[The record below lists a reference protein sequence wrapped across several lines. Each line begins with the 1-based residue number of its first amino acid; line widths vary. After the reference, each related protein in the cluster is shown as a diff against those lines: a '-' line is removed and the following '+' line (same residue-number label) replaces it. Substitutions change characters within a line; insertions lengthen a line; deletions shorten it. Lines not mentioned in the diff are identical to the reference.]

1 MTSSLRSN
9 RIRII
14 CLILS
19 VAGLV
24 LSYVLTRN
32 FYMHILGGRTTGCV
46 ITNLIDCDK
55 VSASAYSSI
64 AGIPISVFS
73 FTLHLLFSAIFVSGL
88 FVKSMEARG
97 AFEGIALVLSFTAAL
112 VSVALAVVSFVIIK
126 ALCIYCVVLQIV
138 NVAIFVILLTQ
149 VKGKIGKSIRA
160 ISAILSFRGRY
171 VAGIVITVLAVCL
184 GGFILA
190 NSMERIG
197 LKSASQGAAAL
208 FETYFS
214 QEVYTFD
221 SEDSPRLG
229 SNRMGVRIVVFSD
242 YNCSYCRSL
251 DQRMQSLVH
260 EFDGKIELVYKF
272 FPLDG
277 ECNPFFPKNADTTS
291 CEAAAAAYSAYTQG
305 KFWEYS
311 STLFENF
318 GNYSRSRLLEYAE
331 EVGISDMDS
340 FRQHL
345 DDPEVMRRLGKDAVE
360 GLAAG
365 VDSTPTIFING
376 RKLETQKFLPGD
388 TRYGIV
394 KATIKNLVRK

>member
-1 MTSSLRSN
+1 MFRTN
-9 RIRII
+9 KIRII
-14 CLILS
+14 CLLLS
-19 VAGLV
+19 VAGLL

-32 FYMHILGGRTTGCV
+32 FYMHLLGGRTTECA
-46 ITNLIDCDK
+46 ITNLIDCDR
-55 VSASAYSSI
+55 VSASAFSSI

-73 FTLHLLFSAIFVSGL
+73 FALHLLFSAIFVSGL

-97 AFEGIALVLSFTAAL
+97 AFEGIALVLSFAAAL
-112 VSVALAVVSFVIIK
+112 VSVALALISFVIIK
-126 ALCIYCVVLQIV
+126 ALCIYCAVLQIV
-138 NVAIFVILLTQ
+138 NVAIFIILLTQ
-149 VKGKIGKSIRA
+149 VRGKIGKSIRA
-160 ISAILSFRGRY
+160 IAAIPFLRSRY
-171 VAGIVITVLAVCL
+171 VVGIVITVLGVCL

-190 NSMERIG
+190 NSMEKIG
-197 LKSASQGAAAL
+197 HRSASLGSAVL

-214 QEVYTFD
+214 KEVYTFD
-221 SEDSPRLG
+221 SEDSPKLG

-251 DQRMQSLVH
+251 DKKMRSLVQ
-260 EFDGKIELVYKF
+260 EFDGNIELVYKF

-277 ECNPFFPKNADTTS
+277 QCNPFFPRDVDTTS

-318 GNYSRSRLLEYAE
+318 GNYSQSRLLEYAE
-331 EVGISDMDS
+331 EVGISDMNS

-345 DDPEVMRRLGKDAVE
+345 NDPEVMRRLGKDAVQ
-360 GLAAG
+360 GLAVG
-365 VDSTPTIFING
+365 VNSTPTIFING

-388 TRYGIV
+388 SRYGIV
-394 KATIKNLVRK
+394 RATIKKLVRK